1 MPVAHK
7 REFVLELLKTFENI
21 FLKKGSLFEVYIFDD
36 SKDDLQN
43 TLELDKGQITKRWY
57 IFDQEKFFYSETG
70 NKKIQR
76 A

>member
-36 SKDDLQN
+36 SKDDL
-43 TLELDKGQITKRWY
+43 
-57 IFDQEKFFYSETG
+57 
-70 NKKIQR
+70 
-76 A
+76 